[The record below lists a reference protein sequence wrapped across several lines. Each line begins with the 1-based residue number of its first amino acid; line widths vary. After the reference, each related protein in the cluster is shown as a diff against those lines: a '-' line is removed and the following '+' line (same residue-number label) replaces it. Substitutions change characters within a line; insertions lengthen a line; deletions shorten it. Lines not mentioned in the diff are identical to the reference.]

1 MENTSDSFMPRPLLF
16 CLKSGRSV
24 CYSVPDNNEFNA
36 GEVARSIDRFLE
48 TLDKENRIMFVRRY
62 WHSDSIADLRQY
74 AAEHGLT
81 VVDEYI
87 DDGWSGTNFERP
99 SFQRMIDDIEDGKI
113 NCVVTKDLSR
123 LGRNYIE
130 TGRFIDLE
138 FPRYN
143 TQFIAVNENF
153 DSNGGDRFLVAVW
166 NLLNELYAMDIS
178 NKQKKSN
185 RAKK

>member
-1 MENTSDSFMPRPLLF
+1 MYFNQ
-16 CLKSGRSV
+16 KSILAADYLRLSREDG
-24 CYSVPDNNEFNA
+24 DK
-36 GEVARSIDRFLE
+36 LE
-48 TLDKENRIMFVRRY
+48 
-62 WHSDSIADLRQY
+62 SDSIRNQRSLINDFVKQHPEITL
-74 AAEHGLT
+74 
-81 VVDEYI
+81 VDEYV
-87 DDGWSGTNFERP
+87 DDGYSGTNFERP
-99 SFQRMIDDIEDGKI
+99 AFKRLIEDVKKKKI
-113 NCVVTKDLSR
+113 NCIIVKDLSR